1 MKIKKSGTTAL
12 AEKIGV
18 GEKMAYGSGDIA
30 IALVNLFSLPIIF
43 FYTDTLGLNAGIIGT
58 ILLVSRFADGF
69 TDIIAGYL
77 IDRTHTRFG
86 KARPWILGC
95 SIPIAV
101 SGILIYLVPNTG
113 DVGKYIYVAITYNL
127 ATTFLLTGINLAYG
141 TLNSLVTR
149 DQNQRMS
156 LNVYRMFMAQIGAL
170 IINAAT
176 LPLINAVGG
185 SQHRKS
191 WIIVSVIYGV
201 ISAILFLICFA
212 GTKERVVVSQQQKEK
227 ISIGC
232 SLKTVFQNTYWILV
246 VVAWICI
253 AVFQTMTG
261 SFGVY
266 YAKYILGNENI
277 AGALGAALVLPVMVM
292 LPFCGIFCSRFGKRN
307 FSIAGSLIGLT
318 GQLLIY
324 LQPASAGW
332 LIACTVI
339 KGIGLAAVAA
349 TVNAML
355 ADSIEYGQW
364 KTGVRVEG
372 MVYSGSTFGA
382 KIAAG
387 IASAVPLSVLAAA
400 GYDGLAA
407 EQSASVLAAI
417 KNMYLLIPAI
427 VLALLPILYSRYK
440 LDGMYDKIMADLA
453 KQEKLS

>member
-1 MKIKKSGTTAL
+1 MKEKTTESYT
-12 AEKIGV
+12 EKISV
-18 GEKMAYGSGDIA
+18 GEKLAYGSGE
-30 IALVNLFSLPIIF
+30 IALAMVNLFSLPIIF

-58 ILLVSRFADGF
+58 ILMVSRFADGF

-77 IDRTHTRFG
+77 IDCTHTRFG

-95 SIPIAV
+95 AIPMAV

-113 DVGKYIYVAITYNL
+113 NVGKYIYVAITYNI
-127 ATTFLLTGINLAYG
+127 ATTFLMTCINLSYG
-141 TLNSLVTR
+141 TLNSLITR

-170 IINAAT
+170 IINAVT

-185 SQHRKS
+185 SQNRKS
-191 WIIVSVIYGV
+191 WIVVSLIYGV
-201 ISAILFLICFA
+201 LAAILFLTCFA
-212 GTKERVVVSQQQKEK
+212 RTKERVVVSQQQKEK
-227 ISIGC
+227 ISIGR
-232 SLKTVFQNTYWILV
+232 SLKTVMKNKYWVLV

-277 AGALGAALVLPVMVM
+277 AGALGAALVLPVMFL
-292 LPFCGIFCSRFGKRN
+292 LPFCGMFCKKFGKRN
-307 FSIAGSLIGLT
+307 FSIAGSLIGLA

-324 LQPASAGW
+324 VNPTSAGW
-332 LIACTVI
+332 LLVCTVI
-339 KGIGLAAVAA
+339 KGVGLAAVAA

-407 EQSASVLAAI
+407 VQSASALAAI
-417 KNMYLLIPAI
+417 RNMYLLIPAI
-427 VLALLPILYSRYK
+427 VLLLLPILYSQYK
-440 LDGMYDKIMADLA
+440 LDGMYDTIMEDLA
-453 KQEKLS
+453 KREKQSQ